1 MSNPKQKKSP
11 GFKIPSHFINGLL
24 TVILRINRNRSV
36 DRGGNCNYRISCTT
50 QTKCFK
56 EYKTELICAGIA
68 AGITALFNSPIAG
81 LFFCA

>member
-1 MSNPKQKKSP
+1 VATATIGSVAQRKQ
-11 GFKIPSHFINGLL
+11 N
-24 TVILRINRNRSV
+24 V
-36 DRGGNCNYRISCTT
+36 
-50 QTKCFK
+50 FK